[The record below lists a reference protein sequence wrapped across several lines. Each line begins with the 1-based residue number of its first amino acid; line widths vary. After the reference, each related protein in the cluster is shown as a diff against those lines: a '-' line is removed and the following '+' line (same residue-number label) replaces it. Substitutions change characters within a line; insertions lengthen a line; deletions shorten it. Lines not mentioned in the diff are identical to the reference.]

1 MHLSK
6 AQAVLRPRNTWEAM
20 DLGILLA
27 RRHAGLLMGTWALVT
42 LPLFALLSLLLW
54 QHPTAVALIIW
65 WLKPAFERLPLHI
78 LSRALFADTPGV
90 VDSLKAFPKLLKP
103 QLLASLTW
111 RRLSLT
117 RSFNMPVQ
125 QLEGLA
131 GSARQQRMLTLGK
144 QYTSA
149 PTWLTVIGLHIEM
162 ALWIGMLALLYL
174 LIPAQLQTDWSWQK
188 LLESTQH
195 DWLWAEHLSNTLYVL
210 ALVIWEPIYVACG
223 FTLYLNRRTEL
234 EAWDV
239 ELVFRNLARRLQR
252 GAVVLLVL
260 GCVLLPIAEPAW
272 AQPIAAY
279 PSEHNADEL
288 GPTDPRLLKQM
299 LNSEQ
304 AQQSISQLLEQPPF
318 NNHKVI
324 QNWRFGEPSEAQPQK
339 EPSFKLPTWLKRL
352 LEGASFIVQILLW
365 SGFILISAYLL
376 WRYREWLRTFS
387 QKLLPNRQRQRA
399 PLQTLFGLEV
409 SSDSLAKDWLAQAE
423 KLWTSDPRGA
433 LSLLYRGLL
442 NHLLD
447 KHGLPL
453 TDAHTEGE
461 VLVMARHLAQPLQ
474 LYSTQLTVHWQNLAW
489 GHRLPAHAQF
499 IALCEQWQQLQS
511 QENADD

>member
-6 AQAVLRPRNTWEAM
+6 AQAVLRPRTTWEAM

-42 LPLFALLSLLLW
+42 LPLFALLTLLFW
-54 QHPTAVALIIW
+54 QQPTAVALIIW
-65 WLKPAFERLPLHI
+65 WLKPALERLPLHI
-78 LSRALFADTPGV
+78 LSRALFADKLGV
-90 VDSLKAFPKLLKP
+90 VESLKAFPKLLKP

-125 QLEGLA
+125 QLEGLT
-131 GSARQQRMLTLGK
+131 GDARQQRLVTLGK
-144 QYTSA
+144 HYTRA

-162 ALWIGMLALLYL
+162 ALWLGMLVLLYL

-188 LLESTQH
+188 LLESTQY
-195 DWLWAEHLSNTLYVL
+195 DWLWAEHLSNALYVL

-252 GAVVLLVL
+252 GAVVLLVV
-260 GCVLLPIAEPAW
+260 GCCLLPLAEPTW
-272 AQPIAAY
+272 AQPIQEY
-279 PSEHNADEL
+279 SYEHDLDEL

-304 AQQSISQLLEQPPF
+304 AQQSIHQLLAQPPF
-318 NNHKVI
+318 KNHQVI
-324 QNWRFGEPSEAQPQK
+324 QNWRFGEPSGAQSKK
-339 EPSFKLPTWLKRL
+339 EPSFKLPTWLESL
-352 LEGASFIVQILLW
+352 LESASFIVQVLLW
-365 SGFILISAYLL
+365 SGFILISAFLL

-387 QKLLPNRQRQRA
+387 QKWLPNRQPQRT

-409 SSDSLAKDWLAQAE
+409 SNDSLAKDWLVQAE
-423 KLWTSDPRGA
+423 KLWPSDPRGA

-447 KHGLPL
+447 EHALPL

-461 VLVMARHLAQPLQ
+461 VLVMARHLGLPLQ
-474 LYSTQLTVHWQNLAW
+474 RYSTQLTLHWQNLAW

-499 IALCEQWQQLQS
+499 MALCEQWQQLQS
-511 QENADD
+511 EAHADD

>member
-6 AQAVLRPRNTWEAM
+6 VQAVLRPRTTWEAM

-42 LPLFALLSLLLW
+42 LPVFALLSLLLW
-54 QHPTAVALIIW
+54 QHPSAVALMMW

-78 LSRALFADTPGV
+78 LSRALFADTPTIV
-90 VDSLKAFPKLLKP
+90 ESLKAFPKLLKP

-111 RRLSLT
+111 RRLSLI

-131 GSARQQRMLTLGK
+131 GSARQQRILTLGK

-162 ALWIGMLALLYL
+162 ALWLGMLALLYL
-174 LIPAQLQTDWSWQK
+174 LIPAQLQTDWSWHK

-210 ALVIWEPIYVACG
+210 ALMIWEPIYVACG

-234 EAWDV
+234 EAWDI
-239 ELVFRNLARRLQR
+239 ELVFRNLAQRLQR
-252 GAVVLLVL
+252 GAVILLVL
-260 GCVLLPIAEPAW
+260 GCFLLPITEPAW
-272 AQPIAAY
+272 AQPIAAH
-279 PSEHNADEL
+279 PTELNTDEL
-288 GPTDPRLLKQM
+288 GPTDPRLLKQL

-304 AQQSISQLLEQPPF
+304 AQQSIRQLLEQPPF
-318 NNHKVI
+318 HNHKIV
-324 QNWRFGEPSEAQPQK
+324 QSWRFGEPSEVQAKK
-339 EPSFKLPTWLKRL
+339 EPKLKLPAWLKRL
-352 LEGASFIVQILLW
+352 LESASFIVQILLW

-387 QKLLPNRQRQRA
+387 QKLLPNKQRQQA

-409 SSDSLAKDWLAQAE
+409 SSDSLAKDWLTQAE
-423 KLWTSDPRGA
+423 KLWASDPRGA

-447 KHGLPL
+447 VHHLPL

-461 VLVMARHLAQPLQ
+461 VLLMAQQLAQPLQ
-474 LYSTQLTVHWQNLAW
+474 LYSMQLTTLWQDLAW
-489 GHRLPAHAQF
+489 GHRLPAQAQF
-499 IALCEQWQQLQS
+499 IALCEQWQQLQTL
-511 QENADD
+511 EKVDD